1 MLVGAGERTQVYRAA
16 RQHRPHVHAQRGAG
30 KLKAIFWTAL
40 LVFIAFAAF
49 KIIPVYFAE
58 YQLADKM
65 QEEARF
71 GIVNRYSEEKIREII
86 LKEIQS
92 LDIPATTDNIK
103 VVATPERVTISVDY
117 TVPVDLFV
125 YRLQL
130 HFTPSSEN
138 KSLL

>member
-1 MLVGAGERTQVYRAA
+1 
-16 RQHRPHVHAQRGAG
+16 
-30 KLKAIFWTAL
+30 
-40 LVFIAFAAF
+40 
-49 KIIPVYFAE
+49 
-58 YQLADKM
+58 M

-92 LDIPATTDNIK
+92 LDIPATADNIK
-103 VVATPERVTISVDY
+103 VVASPDRVTISVDY
-117 TVPVDLFV
+117 TVPVDLFI
-125 YRLQL
+125 YRVQL

>member
-1 MLVGAGERTQVYRAA
+1 
-16 RQHRPHVHAQRGAG
+16 
-30 KLKAIFWTAL
+30 
-40 LVFIAFAAF
+40 
-49 KIIPVYFAE
+49 
-58 YQLADKM
+58 M
-65 QEEARF
+65 QEQARF

-103 VVATPERVTISVDY
+103 VVSTPDRVTISVDY

-130 HFTPSSEN
+130 HFTPTSEN